1 MPELELIIEKL
12 AECRM
17 LNPAENEEDK
27 LEPKQNGVI
36 EYIDDAIVKD
46 FRLILT
52 SMPCD
57 YFPITTLQNGVKLT
71 NEPPKGIKANMLK
84 ALNDLPEDFFQFENS
99 KDLPKDQEALKK
111 DNLKNLAFSLCLLH
125 ASILERRKFGPL
137 GYNILYDFND
147 SDLDTT
153 LKTLKI
159 MIGKYPEVPF
169 VALKY
174 LTAEINYGG
183 RVTDPWD
190 RRVVNTLLDSF
201 FNEDSLIP
209 DTRYTSSPIY
219 VVPEA
224 TSVPDLIQVF
234 SSYVDGQSLSRGRS
248 SVNLWNEC
256 ER

>member
-1 MPELELIIEKL
+1 MPELELIIERL
-12 AECRM
+12 GECRI
-17 LNPAENEEDK
+17 LNPIDNEEDRIEIK
-27 LEPKQNGVI
+27 PGVAT
-36 EYIDDAIVKD
+36 EYIEDGIVKD

-84 ALNDLPEDFFQFENS
+84 ALNDLPEDFLDFDSLKEHEP
-99 KDLPKDQEALKK
+99 PKKE
-111 DNLKNLAFSLCLLH
+111 NLKNLLFSLCLFH
-125 ASILERRKFGPL
+125 AVILERRKFGPL

-159 MIGKYPEVPF
+159 MIGKYTDVPF
-169 VALKY
+169 SALKY

-190 RRVVNTLLDSF
+190 RRVVNTILDIF
-201 FNEDSLIP
+201 FNDESLVP
-209 DTRYTSSPIY
+209 DTKYTSSPIY
-219 VVPEA
+219 VVPEVA
-224 TSVPDLIQVF
+224 TVPEMIQVTF
-234 SSYVDGQSLSRGRS
+234 SNKACQELSRG
-248 SVNLWNEC
+248 
-256 ER
+256 

>member
-12 AECRM
+12 GECRI
-17 LNPAENEEDK
+17 LNPLENEEDRVEMK
-27 LEPKQNGVI
+27 GGVPD
-36 EYIDDAIVKD
+36 YIDDGIVKD

-84 ALNDLPEDFFQFENS
+84 AMNELPDDFMQFDHIR
-99 KDLPKDQEALKK
+99 DLPKDQETLKK
-111 DNLKNLAFSLCLLH
+111 DNLKNLMFSLCLFH
-125 ASILERRKFGPL
+125 AVILERRKFGPL

-159 MIGKYPEVPF
+159 MVGKYNEVPF
-169 VALKY
+169 GALKY

-190 RRVVNTLLDSF
+190 RRVVNTVLDIF
-201 FNEDSLIP
+201 FNEDSLVT
-209 DTRYTSSPIY
+209 DTKYTSSPLY

-224 TSVPDLIQVF
+224 TSMEELIQVRT
-234 SSYVDGQSLSRGRS
+234 GLPR
-248 SVNLWNEC
+248 L
-256 ER
+256 

>member
-1 MPELELIIEKL
+1 MPELELIIERL
-12 AECRM
+12 SECRI
-17 LNPAENEEDK
+17 LNPLDNEEDRVEMK
-27 LEPKQNGVI
+27 GGVP
-36 EYIDDAIVKD
+36 EYIDDGIVKD

-84 ALNDLPEDFFQFENS
+84 ALNDVSEDFLQFDHI
-99 KDLPKDQEALKK
+99 KDLNKDQETTKK
-111 DNLKNLAFSLCLLH
+111 DNLKNLLFSLCLFH
-125 ASILERRKFGPL
+125 AVILERRKFGPL

-159 MIGKYPEVPF
+159 MVGKYNEIPF
-169 VALKY
+169 NALKY

-190 RRVVNTLLDSF
+190 RRVVNTVLDIF
-201 FNEDSLIP
+201 FNEDSLVP
-209 DTRYTSSPIY
+209 DTKYTSSPLY
-219 VVPEA
+219 VVPEVA
-224 TSVPDLIQVF
+224 TVEELIQV
-234 SSYVDGQSLSRGRS
+234 SSINRDCEELSRS
-248 SVNLWNEC
+248 
-256 ER
+256 